1 MDRKGVL
8 RRGGLLVLGMMG
20 LALVMGGCSKDKK
33 AAELAQAE
41 NAELRERIATLEES
55 LRQKD
60 AQLAQQQQQQPIGWE
75 TQPVQASNSGS
86 GSMFSQNS
94 SGLPQA
100 TIAGDVLFASGS
112 ADIKPEAKKT
122 LDRIATEIKRDFP
135 GATIRVEGY
144 TDSDPLVRTKK
155 KWGTNENLS
164 QARADAVKNYL
175 ATRGVSSSRIETYG
189 YGSAKPKATKAAS
202 RRVEIIVIQ

>member
-8 RRGGLLVLGMMG
+8 RRGGLLVLGMMS
-20 LALVMGGCSKDKK
+20 LAVVLGGCSKDKK
-33 AAELAQAE
+33 TAELAQTE

-60 AQLAQQQQQQPIGWE
+60 AQMAQPAPGGWE
-75 TQPVQASNSGS
+75 NEPVRASNSG
-86 GSMFSQNS
+86 GSQIFSRNNE
-94 SGLPQA
+94 GMPQA
-100 TIAGDVLFASGS
+100 TIAGDVLFTSGS
-112 ADIKPEAKKT
+112 ADIKADAKKT
-122 LDRIATEIKRDFP
+122 LDRVATEIKRDYT

-144 TDSDPLVRTKK
+144 TDSDPLVKTKK

-164 QARADAVKNYL
+164 QARADAVKSYL
-175 ATRGVSSSRIETYG
+175 ATRGVSSSRIETMG
-189 YGSAKPKATKAAS
+189 FGSAKPKATKAAS